1 MARSQVKGMALSRAH
16 CISRKGIVVHDR
28 NEIKKAKAG
37 EKPYSK
43 GDGDGLYPWV
53 TPAGGKLWRWS
64 YRFGGKEKLM
74 SFRKYPDVPLVNAR
88 DKHGDARKYPMEWVF
103 RLLNRPERSLH
114 VPAGMVLFLCLMRC
128 SLQQQ
133 ESDCRWRSS
142 IVPAEGPSRAG
153 LSIRRR
159 RDQRPL

>member
-1 MARSQVKGMALSRAH
+1 MARSQVKGMVLSRAH
-16 CISRKGIVVHDR
+16 CISRKGIVMHDR
-28 NEIKKAKAG
+28 HEIKKTKAG
-37 EKPYSK
+37 EKPCSK
-43 GDGDGLYPWV
+43 ADGGGLHLWV
-53 TPAGGKLWRWS
+53 APAGGKLWRRS
-64 YRFGGKEKLM
+64 CRFGGKEKLIP
-74 SFRKYPDVPLVNAR
+74 FGKYPDVPLVNAR
-88 DKHGDARKYPMEWVF
+88 DKHGDARKYPMECVF

-142 IVPAEGPSRAG
+142 IVPAEGPSRTD